1 MAELH
6 RQCGQEEMSIKSA
19 LAGQCSS
26 SQPCTLQCTGLHQ
39 RAEVKAKAMKGNVKR
54 LHRFADTHLEA
65 TTCRDV
71 KSSLPVVS
79 RRETMGISMLVV
91 STCIPLF
98 LLDPSADAR
107 QRRNTQ
113 NIPIDQYKT
122 SSTGIK
128 YYDVSE
134 GSGLEARKGST
145 VLVHF
150 DCVYKGLTV
159 VSSRESKLLVGNRVI
174 AQEGNENVSLW
185 IIQMVFSLPKLHQNL
200 QRLCIL

>member
-122 SSTGIK
+122 SRRERKREFVDNPNGLFSAQAAPKPPKALYSVTEGMRVGGKRTVIVTPEFGYGK
-128 YYDVSE
+128 KGMNEIPADGTFELNIELLDVKSPT
-134 GSGLEARKGST
+134 SQS
-145 VLVHF
+145 
-150 DCVYKGLTV
+150 
-159 VSSRESKLLVGNRVI
+159 
-174 AQEGNENVSLW
+174 
-185 IIQMVFSLPKLHQNL
+185 
-200 QRLCIL
+200 